1 MYFSMIYKQVIHFT
15 GTSSQQ

>member
-1 MYFSMIYKQVIHFT
+1 MYFSVIYKQVIHFT